1 MADTFDTA
9 TRRRIMQRV
18 RRANTA
24 PEQALATW
32 LEAQRIPF
40 YRQAADLAGRPDFVL
55 PQLGIVIF
63 VNGCFWHGH
72 QACSKGR
79 RCPGT
84 NADYWQQKIE
94 RNRRR
99 DRRVAGRLRRQGY
112 SVYTVWG
119 CELNKGDVP
128 ARLTQRLRRER
139 QVSVR
144 SDEQDRI
151 ARLR

>member
-1 MADTFDTA
+1 MTDTFDTA

-24 PEQALATW
+24 PEQALAAW
-32 LEAQRIPF
+32 LEAQRISF
-40 YRQAADLAGRPDFVL
+40 DRQAANLAGCPDFVL
-55 PQLGIVIF
+55 PELGIVIF

-72 QACSKGR
+72 HACSKGR
-79 RCPGT
+79 RCPAT

-99 DRRVAGRLRRQGY
+99 DRRVSSRLRHQGY

-119 CELNKGDVP
+119 CELNKRDVP
-128 ARLTQRLRRER
+128 ARLKQRLRRAR